1 MRLRGSYSVWSAAT
15 KRIACSRL
23 GFLFL
28 LSLILSYLIKR
39 GVASF
44 QLTVPPG
51 NDPDSLLHKEG
62 LVK

>member
-15 KRIACSRL
+15 KRIACSI
-23 GFLFL
+23 L

-51 NDPDSLLHKEG
+51 NDPDPLLHKEG